1 VLDRVDSVIAAA
13 PVYVSGFMF
22 AVHL

>member
-22 AVHL
+22 AVQL